1 MRVQMRKSVVSIV
14 KGQKGPDAKEIDAL
28 VRNAIALVGGIAD
41 IVSPGDT
48 AIINPN
54 LIAPASPDRGATT
67 DYRICRSI
75 ANLVKEIGANPI
87 IAESSA
93 IGVDTEES
101 FTASGY
107 NELRNQGFEVIDLK
121 KSKTVKVPVP
131 KGRVLKELEL
141 PEVVVK
147 AQAIISV
154 PVMKT
159 HDQVLAT
166 LSLKNMKG
174 VLPDA
179 LKKKFHTTYGVFQAV
194 ADLNTVVRPALAVV
208 DGIIGQEGL
217 GPLFGTPIEMDLII
231 AGKDPVAVDAITGLV
246 MGIEP
251 EQIETTKYAAEL
263 GIGVMDPELI
273 EVVGEQI
280 SKVKRRFKLASEAIS
295 ETIRFP
301 EGFDLIFNEKA
312 CTGCRNGVLSVLRDL
327 SVEGQIDQTRD
338 LRIIAGQMD
347 EAPLLGKRTLLV
359 GACTARFKGHGIFV
373 KGCPPNNVD
382 IISAITEETGH
393 DFFSQLP
400 QQDEPLK

>member
-1 MRVQMRKSVVSIV
+1 MQMQKSKVSIV
-14 KGQKGPDAKEIDAL
+14 RGRRAPDEREVDAM
-28 VRNAIALVGGIAD
+28 VRKAIALIGGVAD
-41 IVSPGDT
+41 IISPGDT
-48 AIINPN
+48 VMIKPN

-75 ANLVKEIGANPI
+75 ANLVKELGANPM

-107 NELRNQGFEVIDLK
+107 NELRNQGLAVIDLK
-121 KSKTVKVPVP
+121 KSKTVEVPVP
-131 KGRVLKELEL
+131 KGKTLIELEL
-141 PEVVVK
+141 PEVVMTAK
-147 AQAIISV
+147 AIISV

-166 LSLKNMKG
+166 LSLKNTKG
-174 VLPDA
+174 LLPDT
-179 LKKKFHTTYGVFQAV
+179 LKKKFHTTYGVFRAV
-194 ADLNTVVRPALAVV
+194 ADLNAVIKPALAVV

-231 AGKDPVAVDAITGLV
+231 AGKDPVAVDCITGLV
-246 MGIEP
+246 MGILP
-251 EQIETTKYAAEL
+251 EQIETTKYAAQL

-273 EVVGEQI
+273 EVVGEPI

-295 ETIRFP
+295 ETIPFP
-301 EGFDLIFNEKA
+301 QGFELIFNGKA
-312 CTGCRNGVLSVLRDL
+312 CTGCRNGVLSALRDL
-327 SVEGQIDQTRD
+327 SVQRQINQARD
-338 LRIIAGQMD
+338 LKIIAGQMD
-347 EAPLLGKRTLLV
+347 EAPLSGKRTLLV
-359 GACTARFKGHGIFV
+359 GACTAKFKDHGIFV

-393 DFFSQLP
+393 SFFSQAS
-400 QQDEPLK
+400 Q

>member
-1 MRVQMRKSVVSIV
+1 MRRGVVSIV
-14 KGQKGPDAKEIDAL
+14 KGQKAPGEPEIDAM
-28 VRNAIALVGGIAD
+28 VRKAIALVGGMAD

-48 AIINPN
+48 IIINPN

-75 ANLVKEIGANPI
+75 ANLVKEMGANPI

-93 IGVDTEES
+93 IGVDTEEA

-107 NELRNQGFEVIDLK
+107 DELRNQGFEVIDLK

-131 KGRVLKELEL
+131 EGKVLKELDL

-174 VLPDA
+174 LLPDA
-179 LKKKFHTTYGVFQAV
+179 IKKKFHTTYGVFQAV

-231 AGKDPVAVDAITGLV
+231 AGKDPVAVDSITGLV
-246 MGIEP
+246 MGIAP

-273 EVVGEQI
+273 EVVGEPV
-280 SKVKRRFKLASEAIS
+280 SKVKRRFKLASEAIC
-295 ETIRFP
+295 ETIPFP
-301 EGFDLIFNEKA
+301 EGFELIFNEKA

-327 SVEGQIDQTRD
+327 TVEGQLNQARD

-347 EAPLLGKRTLLV
+347 EAPLPGKKTLLV
-359 GACTARFKGHGIFV
+359 GACTARFKDHGIFV

-393 DFFSQLP
+393 DFFSQSP